1 MKKITSIFSL
11 ATLLLIGV
19 ASCTLQDGIDNDLS
33 FLNSAAS
40 ANLNKV
46 FAISNDNSGNVRI
59 TPSGEGVSSYK
70 VSFGHGSGASASA
83 TVLPGGSVTHA
94 YPEGS
99 YTVTIVSADI
109 TGKETS
115 TTYPLQVTYRAP
127 ENLAVTIDHTVHK
140 LTVSAKADYAASYL
154 VYFGDATNETGTPM
168 AKDQTLTHD
177 YAKSGNYNVTVVAL
191 SGGAAKTQKVTAVKI
206 TDPFGLP
213 ITFDSEFID
222 DFFGTFGGGQKFEKV
237 ANPYSGGINTSA
249 NVGKYTKGYE
259 GWSGTYSP
267 LNTPIDFS
275 VGKVIKVLVY
285 NPDPALI
292 GKKMNMELESAEGG
306 TPANGVAVLKMPFTK
321 SGEWEELT
329 FDFSGISGIPSGT
342 KFDQLVLRFNDTFDG
357 AGAFFYIDNF
367 RLTN

>member
-11 ATLLLIGV
+11 AALLLIGV
-19 ASCTLQDGIDNDLS
+19 SSCTLKDGIDKDLS
-33 FLNSAAS
+33 FLNSASS

-46 FAISNDNSGNVRI
+46 FTISNDNSGNVRI

-70 VSFGHGSGASASA
+70 VSFGHGSGTSASA

-109 TGKETS
+109 AGKETS

-127 ENLAVTIDHTVHK
+127 ENLAVNIDHTVHK
-140 LTVSAKADYAASYL
+140 LTVSATADYAASYM
-154 VYFGDATNETGTPM
+154 VYFGDAANETGTPM
-168 AKDQTLTHD
+168 AKDQTLTHE

-206 TDPFGLP
+206 TDLFGLP

-292 GKKMNMELESAEGG
+292 GKKMNMELEWAEGG
-306 TPANGVAVLKMPFTK
+306 TPANGVAVLKVPFTK

-329 FDFSGISGIPSGT
+329 FDYSGIAGIPANT
-342 KFDQLVLRFNDTFDG
+342 KFTQLVLRFNDTFDG
-357 AGAFFYIDNF
+357 AGAVFYIDNF
-367 RLTN
+367 RLTK